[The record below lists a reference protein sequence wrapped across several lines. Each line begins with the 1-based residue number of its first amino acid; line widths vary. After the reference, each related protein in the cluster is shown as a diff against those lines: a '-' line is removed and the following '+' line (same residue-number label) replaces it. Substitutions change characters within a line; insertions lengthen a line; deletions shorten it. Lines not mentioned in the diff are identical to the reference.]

1 VIKYAIRRILL
12 AIPVLFGISL
22 ITFWILQLAPG
33 GPEARFAQNTRVTP
47 EQIAEFRARWGLD
60 QPIPVQYCRWL
71 GFCNPEVKDTVL
83 GVFPTPAAFIGP
95 NAPWP
100 NFLPTALS
108 GADNGIFHGDFG
120 FSIQNGRPV
129 TDVVGERIGPTI
141 ILAGTAWILWLIC
154 AFLLGV
160 LAAVKRYS
168 AFDTGF
174 TIATYV
180 GYALPT
186 FLLGLLLIFLFTQP
200 PLKLFPVGGMWDVR
214 TIPSFGTDAYWQML
228 AQQPLVVLGDL
239 AQHLVLPVITLMVVN
254 VAGDSRFI
262 RASML
267 DALDQDFIKTA
278 KAKGVSNRGVTYHHA
293 LRNALLPAIT
303 NIGLEIPFLF
313 TGAIVTETI
322 FSWPGMG
329 RLSIEA
335 TRNFDYPVLMG
346 VLVVTSLI
354 VVGANILADIAYAV
368 VDPRVKYD

>member
-1 VIKYAIRRILL
+1 MIKYAIRRMIL

-47 EQIAEFRARWGLD
+47 QQIAEFRSRWGLD
-60 QPIPVQYCRWL
+60 QPIPIQYCRWL
-71 GFCNPEVKDTVL
+71 GVC
-83 GVFPTPAAFIGP
+83 GP
-95 NAPWP
+95 DKPPIINA
-100 NFLPTALS
+100 LPTAL
-108 GADNGIFHGDFG
+108 GGGDNGILHGDFG
-120 FSIQNGRPV
+120 FSIQNGQPV
-129 TDVVGERIGPTI
+129 TEIIGERIGPTI
-141 ILAGTAWILWLIC
+141 ILAGTAWVLWLIC

-160 LAAVKRYS
+160 MAAVKRYS
-168 AFDTGF
+168 TFDTGF
-174 TIATYV
+174 TILTYV
-180 GYALPT
+180 GYAMPT
-186 FLLGLLLIFLFTQP
+186 FLLGLLLIFFFTQP
-200 PLKLFPVGGMWDVR
+200 PLKIFPVGGMWDVR
-214 TIPSFGTDAYWQML
+214 TIPSFGTSAYWQML
-228 AQQPLVVLGDL
+228 AQQPLKVLGDL
-239 AQHLVLPVITLMVVN
+239 AMHLVLPVITLMVVN

-303 NIGLEIPFLF
+303 NIGLEVPFLF
-313 TGAIVTETI
+313 AGAIVTETV

-346 VLVVTSLI
+346 VLIVTAII
-354 VVGANILADIAYAV
+354 VVAANILADLAYAV